1 MICRRNSI
9 RFGLSPWRLPPCDHH
24 PRTRAVKI
32 ALLIAVLTVL
42 AVIWM
47 YPYFMLLITSLKSR
61 TDLFKYSILSF
72 PKRIDIGNYAR
83 AFKEA
88 GLGLFIRNSMLISV
102 IKVPVGILISSLAA
116 FTIAKHRFRGRRF
129 LYFFFVVDLAIPIQV
144 TLLPLNILL
153 KDLHLLN
160 SIAALFFPYI
170 AFGLPIQI
178 LVMRGYF
185 QTVPNEIID
194 SGRIDGAKE
203 WTIFSRLMLPL
214 AVPALAALTILDFLA
229 TWNEFIMALIFIQN
243 PEWDTLP
250 LGLQAFQGQYS
261 AQWSLLCQRV
271 IVGVLPV
278 VIVYLAL
285 QRYFTAGI
293 YAGAIK

>member
-1 MICRRNSI
+1 MNAVVNSKTHAI
-9 RFGLSPWRLPPCDHH
+9 K
-24 PRTRAVKI
+24 V
-32 ALLIAVLTVL
+32 ALLIIVLTFF
-42 AVIWM
+42 AAIWL
-47 YPYFMLLITSLKSR
+47 YPYFILVITSLKGR
-61 TDLFKYSILSF
+61 EDLFKYSILSL
-72 PKRIDIGNYAR
+72 PRRIVPGNFVK
-83 AFKEA
+83 AFTEA
-88 GLGLFIRNSMLISV
+88 GLGLFIRNSLLISV
-102 IKVPVGILISSLAA
+102 VKVPIGIFVASLAA
-116 FTIAKHRFRGRRF
+116 YAISKHRFLGRRF
-129 LYFFFVVDLAIPIQV
+129 LYFFFIAGLAIPIQV

-153 KDLHLLN
+153 KNLHLLN

-178 LVMRGYF
+178 LVMRGFF
-185 QTVPNEIID
+185 QTVPNELID

-203 WTIFSRLMLPL
+203 WTIFSRIVIPL
-214 AVPALAALTILDFLA
+214 ALPALAALTILDFLA

-261 AQWSLLCQRV
+261 TQWSLLCAGV
-271 IVGVLPV
+271 IIGVLPV

>member
-1 MICRRNSI
+1 M
-9 RFGLSPWRLPPCDHH
+9 H
-24 PRTRAVKI
+24 AVVNPKTHAI
-32 ALLIAVLTVL
+32 KVVLLVTILAALALVWL
-42 AVIWM
+42 
-47 YPYFMLLITSLKSR
+47 YPYFILLITSLKSQA
-61 TDLFKYSILSF
+61 DLFKYSILSF
-72 PKRIDIGNYAR
+72 PRRIVLGNFAK
-83 AFKEA
+83 AFFEA
-88 GLGLFIRNSMLISV
+88 GLGLFIRNSLLITV
-102 IKVPVGILISSLAA
+102 VKVPVGIFVASLAA
-116 FTIAKHRFRGRRF
+116 YTISKHRFRGRGF
-129 LYFFFVVDLAIPIQV
+129 LYFFFVVGLAIPIQV
-144 TLLPLNILL
+144 TLLPLDILL
-153 KDLHLLN
+153 KNLHLLN

-170 AFGLPIQI
+170 AFGLPFEIM
-178 LVMRGYF
+178 VMRGFF
-185 QTVPNEIID
+185 QTVPNELID

-203 WTIFSRLMLPL
+203 WTIFSRIVIPL

-261 AQWSLLCQRV
+261 TQWALLCAGV
-271 IVGVLPV
+271 IIGVLPV